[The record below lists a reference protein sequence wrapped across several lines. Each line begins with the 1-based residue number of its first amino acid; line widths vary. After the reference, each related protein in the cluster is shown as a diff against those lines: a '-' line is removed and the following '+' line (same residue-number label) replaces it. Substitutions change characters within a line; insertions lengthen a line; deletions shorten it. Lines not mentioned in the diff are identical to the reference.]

1 MCIRDRERE
10 EIGCLYNRDK
20 EAAYE
25 KGFQIGTS
33 KLYNI
38 YKKIKTLFF
47 DKDQKIVIFCWR
59 GGMRSKSIVV
69 NLNMMG
75 INVYQLKG
83 GYKSYRKY
91 ILDQLNC
98 INNRNNYK
106 YYVLHGNTGVGK
118 TNLLKELERIG
129 EPVLDLEGM
138 ANNRGSIF
146 GGLGL
151 GKPMNQKMFDA
162 LLFEKFRNNR
172 KDYFFI
178 EAESKRIGNI
188 ILPDFLVSSIE
199 NGFHILVNADINE
212 RIKNIMDEYLPI
224 SNKTKTEIIE
234 LMIHNKF
241 IEKRKG
247 LKWIE
252 SLITYLKENNYRE
265 FIKKLLEEY
274 YDPLYAFSEK
284 KYEPYEY
291 IIENDNLNLSL
302 LKLKSIVTNQS

>member
-1 MCIRDRERE
+1 MKIIAIEEAVDFENIVYIDVRSPKEYSQFTIPGAINIPLFTDEDRE

-106 YYVLHGNTGVGK
+106 YYVLHGNTGV
-118 TNLLKELERIG
+118 E
-129 EPVLDLEGM
+129 
-138 ANNRGSIF
+138 
-146 GGLGL
+146 
-151 GKPMNQKMFDA
+151 KP
-162 LLFEKFRNNR
+162 
-172 KDYFFI
+172 I
-178 EAESKRIGNI
+178 C
-188 ILPDFLVSSIE
+188 
-199 NGFHILVNADINE
+199 
-212 RIKNIMDEYLPI
+212 
-224 SNKTKTEIIE
+224 
-234 LMIHNKF
+234 
-241 IEKRKG
+241 
-247 LKWIE
+247 
-252 SLITYLKENNYRE
+252 
-265 FIKKLLEEY
+265 
-274 YDPLYAFSEK
+274 
-284 KYEPYEY
+284 
-291 IIENDNLNLSL
+291 
-302 LKLKSIVTNQS
+302 